1 MNKTEESKKTDRYQQ
16 PITLLAENINLTY
29 RVQTDE
35 NPRFAFGLGKR
46 HIQKNALR
54 NISLSA
60 REGEFIGLIGRNGS
74 GKSSLLRVLAG
85 LETPT
90 AGTVMTA
97 AKPQLLGV
105 GAALNPVI
113 SGEENIRLGL
123 LAMGYTPKEV
133 EERKEVVIRLSQLG
147 EAISTPLK
155 TYSSGMAARL
165 KFSISVAAEPKIL
178 MVDEALATGDATFQE
193 RSNRAMRGLIR
204 NAGTVF
210 LVNHSASVIR
220 KTCNR
225 VIWLEKG
232 EVISDGVPRSV
243 TKTYLQ
249 FASLLA
255 KGKKYAASEI
265 ISKEKLK
272 YAKIMHP

>member
-1 MNKTEESKKTDRYQQ
+1 MNKAKDNHQRR
-16 PITLLAENINLTY
+16 ITLFAEDINLTY

-35 NPRFAFGLGKR
+35 NPRFILGLGKR
-46 HIQKNALR
+46 HVQKRALR
-54 NISLSA
+54 DVSLSA
-60 REGEFIGLIGRNGS
+60 REGDFIGLVGRNGS

-85 LETPT
+85 LETAT
-90 AGTVMTA
+90 SGTVLTA

-105 GAALNPVI
+105 GAALNPSI

-123 LAMGYTPKEV
+123 LAMGYTPEEV
-133 EERKEVVIRLSQLG
+133 ETRKEVVIRLSQLG
-147 EAISTPLK
+147 AAISTPLK

-204 NAGTVF
+204 KAGTVF

-225 VIWLEKG
+225 VIWLEQG
-232 EVISDGVPRSV
+232 EIICDGAPKSV
-243 TKTYLQ
+243 TEQYLD
-249 FASLLA
+249 FASFLA
-255 KGKKYAASEI
+255 KGKKQAAFEI
-265 ISKEKLK
+265 LDEARSDSLN
-272 YAKIMHP
+272 

>member
-1 MNKTEESKKTDRYQQ
+1 MSTTNIDSKAADKGR
-16 PITLLAENINLTY
+16 PITVFAEKINLTY
-29 RVQTDE
+29 RVITDE

-46 HIQKNALR
+46 RVDKRALT
-54 NISLSA
+54 NISFNA

-85 LETPT
+85 LETAT
-90 AGTVMTA
+90 SGTVLTA

-105 GAALNPVI
+105 GAVLNQAI

-133 EERKEVVIRLSQLG
+133 EERKEVVIKLSQLG
-147 EAISTPLK
+147 DAIFTPLK

-165 KFSISVAAEPKIL
+165 RFSISVAAEPKIL

-204 NAGTVF
+204 KTGTVF
-210 LVNHSASVIR
+210 LVNHSTNVIQ

-225 VIWLEKG
+225 VIWLEQG
-232 EVISDGVPRSV
+232 QIVSDGLPKAV
-243 TKTYLQ
+243 TERYRE
-249 FASLLA
+249 FAARLA
-255 KGKKYAASEI
+255 KGDQHSAYQMINEM
-265 ISKEKLK
+265 KETFVP
-272 YAKIMHP
+272 A